1 MAALRLVEKS
11 SVDEGLRQ
19 ILLEDGTLAE
29 GAGVPEELDGDAIR
43 ELLRLMLRQRLL
55 DDLMLTL
62 QRQGRIGFYGAAT
75 GQEASVFGS
84 GWALEQQ
91 DWILPALREGG
102 VALMRGYPLEDYL
115 AQCFGNAL
123 DKSKGRQMP
132 CHYGAA
138 EQNYATLSSPIA
150 TQLPHAVGVA
160 LAMKSQGHEAVC
172 VGYMG
177 DGATSEND
185 FHTSLDMA
193 GRLQL
198 PVVFVCQNNQWAISV
213 PFSGQTVSSSVA
225 IKACAYRM
233 PGVRVDGNDVFAVY
247 RAMKDAVDRARRGE
261 GPTLIEALTYRMGAH
276 STSDDPS
283 RYRDESITEAW
294 KAKDPIA
301 RLEKYC
307 VSQGLLDEAGI
318 TELRESL
325 FKGIRETLSTVE
337 AADSMVPL
345 GSMFED
351 VFAES
356 TWFLDEQRAE
366 AERFGVIGGH

>member
-1 MAALRLVEKS
+1 MA
-11 SVDEGLRQ
+11 
-19 ILLEDGTLAE
+19 
-29 GAGVPEELDGDAIR
+29 GAVVPSELDAAAIR

-55 DDLMLTL
+55 DDLMLTV
-62 QRQGRIGFYGAAT
+62 QRQGRVGFYGPAT
-75 GQEASVFGS
+75 GQEAAVFGS
-84 GWALEQQ
+84 GWALEPQ

-115 AQCFGNAL
+115 AQCFGNSL
-123 DKSKGRQMP
+123 DASKGRQMP

-160 LAMKSQGHEAVC
+160 LGMKVQHKSAVC

-193 GRLQL
+193 GRLNL
-198 PVVFVCQNNQWAISV
+198 PLVFVCQNNQWAISV
-213 PFSGQTVSSSVA
+213 PFEGQTASSSVA
-225 IKACAYRM
+225 IKAVAYRM

-247 RAMKDAVDRARRGE
+247 RAVKDAVDRARSGG

-283 RYRDESITEAW
+283 RYRDESVTEAW

-301 RLEKYC
+301 RLKRYC
-307 VSQGLLDEAGI
+307 SREGLMDEASIDGLEK
-318 TELRESL
+318 TL
-325 FKGIRETLSTVE
+325 FAEIRETLNRVE
-337 AADSMVPL
+337 AADALVPL
-345 GSMFED
+345 ASMFED
-351 VFAES
+351 VFADRP
-356 TWFLDEQRAE
+356 WFLDEQLAD
-366 AERFGVIGGH
+366 AERFGVVTGH